1 MFKRLMIY
9 NPAKYNMKDEIDLF
23 TFSTLAPPP
32 GGRWRDKDNSP
43 KAKITCSSVY

>member
-9 NPAKYNMKDEIDLF
+9 NPAKYNIKDEIDLF

-32 GGRWRDKDNSP
+32 GVAGVM
-43 KAKITCSSVY
+43 KIIIVPQR